1 MSSLTTSLRDG
12 SPTSTPISG
21 SFVVSGTHRSPR
33 FHPVT
38 SIQSAMHKADLM
50 LLSASVPGLTLP
62 TLPISPYPVH
72 PGATIRAH
80 FVVDKQPEED
90 GWRPWVG
97 NTWSKWVKGTI
108 LGYRDFAGREAKV

>member
-1 MSSLTTSLRDG
+1 
-12 SPTSTPISG
+12 
-21 SFVVSGTHRSPR
+21 
-33 FHPVT
+33 
-38 SIQSAMHKADLM
+38 MHKADLM